1 MTALTA
7 DLVSIGLTSQQAKM
21 LGDTQHNTVTANGN
35 TQGTATALTGS
46 INNVT
51 VVTAANNGVILPLAA
66 STPYSWIMV
75 RNSDGVG
82 ADTLNVWPAVGNEMN
97 ALLNTPVGVVAG
109 AGKVF
114 CKINST
120 GWVTT

>member
-1 MTALTA
+1 MSALTS
-7 DLVSIGLTSQQAKM
+7 DLVGIGLTSQQAKM
-21 LGDTQHNTVTANGN
+21 LGDTQNNTVTANGN

-51 VVTAANNGVILPLAA
+51 VVTATNNGVILPLAA

-75 RNSDGVG
+75 RNSDA
-82 ADTLNVWPAVGNEMN
+82 ADTLNVWPAVGDAMN
-97 ALLNTPVGVVAG
+97 ALVNTPVGVAVG
-109 AGKVF
+109 TGKVF
-114 CKINST
+114 CKINSV